1 MNKIVYLK
9 LEPVYKMLYVAF
21 LGTGLLLSA
30 DYSFNLHWNHIAVLT
45 GVGVF
50 SFLMEWSGKK
60 GIRIRLIGGLL
71 LINIMVGLFCYKTE
85 KEPELLFFYLGMEAA
100 CLAAALLC
108 FMARNQLWLKALI
121 LAVQVYCLVWFGMW
135 EIGMPKWEIVLILF
149 CILLFLAETVDA
161 ARALYL
167 FPILLLSSM
176 LLLFLPVKEA
186 PVSWEPVARMGR
198 EAADRFSRLSVEVSA
213 LLSGNGHL
221 YSLSYAGY
229 GSEGGLGGDLLPSG
243 TKQVSVEGIKTKS
256 PLYLSGSIYDVYTGR
271 QWSRNSG
278 AKPYGDYGYQLQ
290 YKELKNALEQS
301 NFTQK
306 DIQETVNYRSYVIKY
321 EGLKTE
327 SLFCAPITQQFL
339 LPEGTRF
346 SKNKGDGIVLT
357 KAQSV
362 GFEYRM
368 QFLEINYA
376 DERVKNL
383 LRQRAWKE
391 SLEPGELLDTR
402 RTFIYDRYT
411 ALPDTLPERVYT
423 LAREITKDAKTDY
436 DKLKAIEGY
445 LNGFTY
451 SREPGNC
458 PEDRDFVDYFLFEK
472 QEGYCTY
479 FASAMAVLG
488 RCVGIPTRYNEGFVT
503 SATCNL
509 DNVRIQLSGDDAHA
523 WAEAYIEQVGW
534 VPFEATPGYS
544 EWMNE
549 EWKQPETVQKADIE
563 IPPDGAEES
572 VSASHE
578 EVTETNGETAD
589 KQKQEL
595 ETMVGKGILTAAAGA
610 AAIILLLSL
619 RMAWRK
625 RRYCVISNYEKVLTQ
640 MKKVFEFGKRYKEAL
655 RPDETLQAYG
665 ERLKGRLDTQE
676 YTFAQLCKMLQE
688 IRFGGRLVTEYELDI
703 FEGYVRSLEK
713 KYLQDCGYGGKIL
726 YYCYKLICA

>member
-71 LINIMVGLFCYKTE
+71 LINTMVGLFWYKTE
-85 KEPELLFFYLGMEAA
+85 KEPELLFFYLGMETA

-176 LLLFLPVKEA
+176 LLLFLPVKEV
-186 PVSWEPVARMGR
+186 PVSWEPVVRMGR
-198 EAADRFSRLSVEVSA
+198 EAAERFSRLSVEVSA

-278 AKPYGDYGYQLQ
+278 AKPYGDYEYQLQ

-327 SLFCAPITQQFL
+327 SLFCAPL
-339 LPEGTRF
+339 HSSSCSRREY
-346 SKNKGDGIVLT
+346 
-357 KAQSV
+357 
-362 GFEYRM
+362 GF
-368 QFLEINYA
+368 
-376 DERVKNL
+376 
-383 LRQRAWKE
+383 QRIKE
-391 SLEPGELLDTR
+391 TEL
-402 RTFIYDRYT
+402 Y
-411 ALPDTLPERVYT
+411 
-423 LAREITKDAKTDY
+423 
-436 DKLKAIEGY
+436 
-445 LNGFTY
+445 
-451 SREPGNC
+451 
-458 PEDRDFVDYFLFEK
+458 
-472 QEGYCTY
+472 
-479 FASAMAVLG
+479 
-488 RCVGIPTRYNEGFVT
+488 
-503 SATCNL
+503 
-509 DNVRIQLSGDDAHA
+509 
-523 WAEAYIEQVGW
+523 
-534 VPFEATPGYS
+534 
-544 EWMNE
+544 
-549 EWKQPETVQKADIE
+549 
-563 IPPDGAEES
+563 
-572 VSASHE
+572 
-578 EVTETNGETAD
+578 
-589 KQKQEL
+589 
-595 ETMVGKGILTAAAGA
+595 
-610 AAIILLLSL
+610 
-619 RMAWRK
+619 
-625 RRYCVISNYEKVLTQ
+625 
-640 MKKVFEFGKRYKEAL
+640 
-655 RPDETLQAYG
+655 
-665 ERLKGRLDTQE
+665 
-676 YTFAQLCKMLQE
+676 
-688 IRFGGRLVTEYELDI
+688 
-703 FEGYVRSLEK
+703 
-713 KYLQDCGYGGKIL
+713 
-726 YYCYKLICA
+726 